1 MMLHG
6 GQFHVYYS
14 RSKTTHIITN
24 NLPNSKI
31 QELKGEKVIKPE
43 WITDRCVFR
52 IIIIIIF
59 LPNLILYG
67 KILTTSSCLLSC
79 VHTSIKAGRLLPY
92 LQYQLYAKQKGPLFP
107 GMTVRQT
114 PEMAGPSQ
122 ATLQPSVRQKR
133 SAQHPVVNLERS
145 ASSCQNN
152 SIPQPS
158 HCPLYPG
165 NIQPQSLQPSA
176 AARFTNPQ
184 PGHTVSGHLSSD
196 PKHRGHLHSYPL
208 PKPSPTKH
216 LHKPPQPPLQPQ
228 PQTNSSC
235 SSGCK
240 DVELKK

>member
-1 MMLHG
+1 MVVSSTSTTLAPRPPTSSPIICPTAKFRSSKG
-6 GQFHVYYS
+6 KKLSS
-14 RSKTTHIITN
+14 RSGSLTGVC
-24 NLPNSKI
+24 SA
-31 QELKGEKVIKPE
+31 
-43 WITDRCVFR
+43 F
-52 IIIIIIF
+52 F
-59 LPNLILYG
+59 FSLPNLILYG

-79 VHTSIKAGRLLPY
+79 VYTSIKAGCLLPY

-122 ATLQPSVRQKR
+122 ATLQPSVHQKR
-133 SAQHPVVNLERS
+133 STQHPVVNLERA

-165 NIQPQSLQPSA
+165 NIQPQSLQPSS

-184 PGHTVSGHLSSD
+184 PGRTVSRHLSSD
-196 PKHRGHLHSYPL
+196 PKHRGHLHTYPL

-240 DVELKK
+240 EVELKK